1 MSVKKIVHSQRQYTG
16 FDESQARYATFAQS
30 DARLST
36 LSVDNLAVF
45 VNYGDFHNF
54 KVLSQE
60 TEAMYFQSVDQA
72 TACTVSEWPL

>member
-45 VNYGDFHNF
+45 VNYGAFHTCT
-54 KVLSQE
+54 VLSQE
-60 TEAMYFQSVDQA
+60 PEAMYFPSGDQA
-72 TACTVSEWPL
+72 TAFTESEWPL